1 MIYCLFD
8 ICIMLD
14 VWILVLFDLIFIVIL
29 RDIFVWEFYKLK
41 YKNIKSRKYF
51 YSMVFDK
58 IKDM

>member
-29 RDIFVWEFYKLK
+29 KDIFVWKFYKLK
-41 YKNIKSRKYF
+41 CENIKRRKYF

-58 IKDM
+58 I

>member
-1 MIYCLFD
+1 
-8 ICIMLD
+8 MLD